1 MKIPKKIEKILDRR
15 EKISIELMH
24 LNTELDNWLESKGGD
39 LTDSDICD
47 GVLSGCMI
55 YVEPWTANRIV
66 RDYIENR
73 L

>member
-1 MKIPKKIEKILDRR
+1 MKIPKEIEKLLDRR
-15 EKISIELMH
+15 EKISTELMR

-39 LTDSDICD
+39 LTDSDVAD

-55 YVEPWTANRIV
+55 YAEPWTANRIV
-66 RDYIENR
+66 RDYITNK

>member
-39 LTDSDICD
+39 LTDPDISD

-55 YVEPWTANRIV
+55 YAEPWSANRIV